1 MLIINEAINQALVTS
16 YQGAKSSID
25 IIMYSA
31 SRPRKSSS
39 KLFINTWQALQVAI
53 ANGTKC
59 RVILEAWPSVNP
71 QNQEQVKVKTLL
83 ESWGAAVRF
92 AKKGHIMH
100 SKTWLFDRKKLIIG
114 SHNSTEAGLC
124 KTKNLSVMVLE
135 QDTVKAYTDY
145 FDSEWVS
152 LGKLEIGA

>member
-1 MLIINEAINQALVTS
+1 MLIINEEINQALIS
-16 YQGAKSSID
+16 GYQGAKSSVD
-25 IIMYSA
+25 IIVYSA
-31 SRPRKSSS
+31 SRPRKGSS
-39 KLFINTWQALQVAI
+39 KLFINTWEALQVAI

-59 RVILEAWPSVNP
+59 RVIMESWPSVNP
-71 QNQEQVKVKTLL
+71 QSQEQMKVKTLL
-83 ESWGAAVRF
+83 ENWGAAVRF

-135 QDTVKAYTDY
+135 PDTVKAYADY
-145 FDSEWVS
+145 FDNEWVN